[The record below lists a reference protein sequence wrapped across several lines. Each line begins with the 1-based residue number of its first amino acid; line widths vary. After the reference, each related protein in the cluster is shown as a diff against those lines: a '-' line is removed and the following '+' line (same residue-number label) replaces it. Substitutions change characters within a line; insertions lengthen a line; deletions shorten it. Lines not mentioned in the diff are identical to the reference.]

1 MKNILITGGV
11 GFIGS
16 NLVNHF
22 LKKKIKVTVIDD
34 LSIGS
39 KKNLK
44 LANISFYK
52 KDIIKINQIPI
63 NKRFDALIH
72 LAAKAEILITKEK
85 ENIYSNSNIFGLQS
99 VLNFAASR
107 KIKKFIFASSASIY
121 GNTGNKKVNEET
133 KSNPKHFYAYSK
145 YLGEEMVKE
154 YCKINAINFTILRF
168 FNIYGPSSNAV
179 VAKFIA
185 QKAQSKKITIFGNG
199 KQKRDFLHVDD
210 LSRAIY
216 KCLKLKKSINKI
228 YNLGSGKATSILDL
242 KKMISQKKNHIF
254 LPKRNDDI
262 EISISDITKIKKD
275 LNWYPIIDFKNGIKK
290 LIDQEKKRP
299 TKFKLPSIDSQK
311 KLIKKFNKNFL

>member
-1 MKNILITGGV
+1 MKNILITGGA

-16 NLVNHF
+16 NLVNYF
-22 LKKKIKVTVIDD
+22 LKKKIKTTVIDD

-52 KDIIKINQIPI
+52 KDIIKIDQIPI

-154 YCKINAINFTILRF
+154 YCKINAINFTILRYGSLYGLRTNRSNGVF
-168 FNIYGPSSNAV
+168 KIIMDALENKKLQYVGSKQTVRKYIHVIDAAKANVNLMSSKYKNKYVNIVGDKSYKVTELLDIVSKSLKISGKVNFLNA
-179 VAKFIA
+179 KMMGHYIKSPKLFRLRTGI
-185 QKAQSKKITIFGNG
+185 NY
-199 KQKRDFLHVDD
+199 R
-210 LSRAIY
+210 
-216 KCLKLKKSINKI
+216 LKK
-228 YNLGSGKATSILDL
+228 Y
-242 KKMISQKKNHIF
+242 
-254 LPKRNDDI
+254 
-262 EISISDITKIKKD
+262 
-275 LNWYPIIDFKNGIKK
+275 
-290 LIDQEKKRP
+290 
-299 TKFKLPSIDSQK
+299 TKFKHGVNYLINNMK
-311 KLIKKFNKNFL
+311 RNIKKIN